1 MGRMEQVTSQSVKQI
16 QRLILSPQMQQALHL
31 LQLPVLELS
40 TVIEEELTQN
50 PLLERG
56 EEDEAPVA
64 TETVK
69 NASGHKGD
77 DLRSFIE
84 NTVAYEH
91 SLYDHLMAQARETF
105 NGREELLIAQWV
117 IGNLDADGL
126 LTASV
131 KEIAAL
137 GGYTEEEIDSVLA
150 EIQTFDPPGVGAK
163 SAQESLLIQLRF
175 FGKKDTLAFRIIERH
190 YDDVLHNRIP
200 AIAKSL
206 SRSAD
211 EIRKTIAQE
220 IARLDLHPGTNQSAG
235 HYRTIV
241 QHITPDLTISYH
253 EGCFSIEINNDNLP
267 HLRLNQTYMEML
279 TDAALPH
286 ETKSYIQDKVASGKW
301 LMRNLH
307 ERNQTLYRIASEL
320 VQTQSAFLSNPKGE
334 LIPMT
339 MKEVAGK
346 LELHESTIA
355 RAVAHKYVS
364 CPRGIFPLRSFFTH
378 AYKTDEGENISAQT
392 VKDLLRHLIQ
402 EENKARPL
410 SDELLS
416 SMIKERGIPCARRTV
431 AKYRQ
436 ELNIGNTSQRRLH

>member
-1 MGRMEQVTSQSVKQI
+1 TTRQK
-16 QRLILSPQMQQALHL
+16 
-31 LQLPVLELS
+31 
-40 TVIEEELTQN
+40 
-50 PLLERG
+50 G
-56 EEDEAPVA
+56 E
-64 TETVK
+64 
-69 NASGHKGD
+69 

-91 SLYDHLMAQARETF
+91 SLYDHLMSQARETF
-105 NGREELLIAQWV
+105 NEREELLIAQWV

-126 LTASV
+126 LTASID
-131 KEIAAL
+131 EMAAL
-137 GGYTEEEIDSVLA
+137 GGYSQEQIEAALA

-175 FGKKDTLAFRIIERH
+175 FGKNDTLAFRIIERH

-235 HYRTIV
+235 HYRTII
-241 QHITPDLTISYH
+241 QHITPDLTIAYY

-279 TDAALPH
+279 TDAALPN

-320 VQTQSAFLSNPKGE
+320 VRAQSAFLSNPKGE
-334 LIPMT
+334 LVPMT

-378 AYKTDEGENISAQT
+378 AYTTDGGDNISAQT

-410 SDELLS
+410 SDEVLS
-416 SMIKERGIPCARRTV
+416 SMIKKRGIPCARRTV